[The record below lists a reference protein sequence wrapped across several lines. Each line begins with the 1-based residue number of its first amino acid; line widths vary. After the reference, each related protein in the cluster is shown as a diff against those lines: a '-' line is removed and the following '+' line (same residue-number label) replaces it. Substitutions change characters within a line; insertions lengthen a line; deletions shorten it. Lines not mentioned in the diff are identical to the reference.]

1 MNKLE
6 PELSESVDASEE
18 SFGDTL
24 LQHMRKERA
33 AERHVLEEMFSQF
46 LKEQRR
52 TRRWKLFFRLFII
65 GYLLF
70 LAWAGLGDQFND
82 MGLRPLAE
90 TKGHTAIIDVI
101 GPITTGSPAGAKNIV
116 KSLQAAFKDPDT
128 KGVILRINSPGGSP
142 VQAGQ
147 IYDEIKR
154 LRKKYPAIQL
164 YAAVEDA
171 CLSGG
176 YYLAAAADAIYADK
190 ASIVGSI
197 GVVMFN
203 FGLEK
208 TMEKIG
214 VEDRNLTSGKNKAFL
229 NPFKPMLEEEITHA
243 KGLLDRIHGQF
254 IQAVKNGRGE
264 RLKTWKTDLFQGL
277 YWTADQAKEYGLV
290 DELGSAD
297 WIARE
302 VIKVEKTV
310 DFTNEDRWVDRIGR
324 QLTETM
330 AQAVTQIFMS
340 VPGYLP
346 LR

>member
-1 MNKLE
+1 MDKLE
-6 PELSESVDASEE
+6 PELSEPVNSDRKSFENSV
-18 SFGDTL
+18 
-24 LQHMRKERA
+24 LQDMQEERA

-52 TRRWKLFFRLFII
+52 ARRWKIFFRLFIV

-70 LAWAGLGDQFND
+70 LAWSGLGDQFNS
-82 MGLRPLAE
+82 MGLHPLTE
-90 TKGHTAIIDVI
+90 EKGHTAVIDVI
-101 GPITTGSPAGAKNIV
+101 GPISTGSPAGAKNVI
-116 KSLQAAFKDPDT
+116 KSLKSAFKDPDT

-154 LRKKYPAIQL
+154 LRKKHPAIQL

-208 TMEKIG
+208 TIEKIG
-214 VEDRNLTSGKNKAFL
+214 VEDRNLTAGKNKAFL
-229 NPFKPMLEEEITHA
+229 NPFKPMVEEEVTHA
-243 KGLLDRIHGQF
+243 KGLLDRIHAQF
-254 IQAVKNGRGE
+254 IQAVKDGRGE

-277 YWTADQAKEYGLV
+277 YWTADQALEFGLV
-290 DELGSAD
+290 DGMGSTD

-302 VIKVEKTV
+302 VIKSEKIV
-310 DFTNEDRWVDRIGR
+310 DFTYEDHWVDRIGR

-330 AQAVTQIFMS
+330 AQAFTQVVMS
-340 VPGYLP
+340 PPGYTQ